1 MCSIHRSRITICE
14 LGNTST
20 ITNTSFFDFFF
31 LFRKSIFLAGFFDP
45 DGELT
50 GLLADSQSS
59 TLLLVV
65 DVMEAKAALKFI
77 LD

>member
-1 MCSIHRSRITICE
+1 

-31 LFRKSIFLAGFFDP
+31 LFRKSIILAGFFDR